1 MLGCGAWVRY
11 LGEGRG
17 RCLAYGQ
24 PQRACAWS
32 QVHGVLKQGE
42 QRNKCATTT
51 PRHHPPCH
59 HPPCHYLALA
69 MPLPCT
75 RHATTSVLAMPLRT
89 LRSPCR
95 YAENKPEEGRYVWL
109 DLPSM
114 ARYRE
119 IYGDIGRCREIYA
132 DGSTC
137 RAWRVMLART
147 LTPTLTSP

>member
-1 MLGCGAWVRY
+1 M
-11 LGEGRG
+11 GEGRG

-24 PQRACAWS
+24 PQRARAWS

-51 PRHHPPCH
+51 APRATRH
-59 HPPCHYLALA
+59 AT
-69 MPLPCT
+69 T

-114 ARYRE
+114 AR
-119 IYGDIGRCREIYA
+119 CRE
-132 DGSTC
+132 
-137 RAWRVMLART
+137 M
-147 LTPTLTSP
+147 

>member
-1 MLGCGAWVRY
+1 M
-11 LGEGRG
+11 
-17 RCLAYGQ
+17 
-24 PQRACAWS
+24 
-32 QVHGVLKQGE
+32 HGVLKQGE

-51 PRHHPPCH
+51 APRATRH
-59 HPPCHYLALA
+59 AT
-69 MPLPCT
+69 T

-119 IYGDIGRCREIYA
+119 
-132 DGSTC
+132 
-137 RAWRVMLART
+137 M
-147 LTPTLTSP
+147 